1 MRLTAIHKLEGKIT
15 LKSGLHIGSG
25 NMEMHIGGT
34 DSPVIKHPHTLEP
47 YIPGSSLK
55 GKVRSLLEMESGLMI
70 YTDGNVA
77 SSKTLQ
83 RGEVQNNIGMKAKCE
98 AILKIFGSSGAD
110 KEDETPFGPTRAS
123 FADCYLDE
131 TWKKK
136 SIDNRWL
143 LTEEKS
149 ENVINRIKGTAE
161 HPRFIERVPEGTEFK
176 FLLTFKVLQDGD
188 DTLFNTILLD
198 GLKLL
203 EMDAIGG
210 SGSRGYGR
218 IKFTQLL
225 LNGNDIT
232 TNFDERNPIAQEVKK

>member
-1 MRLTAIHKLEGKIT
+1 MNVQLKLTEIKKLKGKIV

-70 YTDGNVA
+70 YSNGNPV
-77 SSKTLQ
+77 SSKDLCKA
-83 RGEVQNNIGMKAKCE
+83 EVTEQMKKGGE

-110 KEDETPFGPTRAS
+110 KDDESMFGPTRVS
-123 FADCYLDE
+123 FADCYLDDD
-131 TWKKK
+131 WRKKAK
-136 SIDNRWL
+136 DNRWL

-161 HPRFIERVPEGTEFK
+161 HPRFIERVPEGAKFK
-176 FLLTFKVLQDGD
+176 FLLTFKILQEEDGKLFDNVL
-188 DTLFNTILLD
+188 LK

-203 EMDAIGG
+203 EMDALGG
-210 SGSRGYGR
+210 NGSRGYGR
-218 IKFTQLL
+218 IEFEFDDKEINEKFKILNPLL
-225 LNGNDIT
+225 
-232 TNFDERNPIAQEVKK
+232 

>member
-1 MRLTAIHKLEGKIT
+1 MKLTEIKKLKGKIV

-70 YTDGNVA
+70 HTNGNVV
-77 SSKTLQ
+77 SSDTLKKVSND
-83 RGEVQNNIGMKAKCE
+83 EKLKAKCE

-110 KEDETPFGPTRAS
+110 KDDESMFGPTRVS
-123 FADCYLDE
+123 FADCYLDDD
-131 TWKKK
+131 WRKKAK
-136 SIDNRWL
+136 DNRWL

-161 HPRFIERVPEGTEFK
+161 HPRFIERVPEGAKFK
-176 FLLTFKVLQDGD
+176 FLLTFKILQDD
-188 DTLFNTILLD
+188 DGNLFDELLK
-198 GLKLL
+198 GLRLL
-203 EMDAIGG
+203 EMDAVGG

-218 IKFTQLL
+218 IEFEFDDKTINEKFKI
-225 LNGNDIT
+225 LNP
-232 TNFDERNPIAQEVKK
+232 F